1 MNSTQAKR
9 FCMKLIHQEKECLAL
24 KSYKNPCAF
33 VPKMSRSRRP
43 QQTISMKSQFL
54 TRRVARSRSFP
65 RPLVLLSLS
74 ALAIHVASADTF
86 RWSGG
91 SSTDPTDFND
101 PDNWTFYLGG
111 TPGSGDEAF
120 FQVDATANLYSDT
133 TVGRVELSTKYAN
146 VREVTVDTNGN
157 TLTLDLITSATAN
170 AGTGSATLNLKGNV
184 VFAASQP
191 SIQAGTTGRVVF
203 DSGTLTSTGGSSLPF
218 YGGGVVELK
227 STAVG
232 SGIGSVNISGGTE
245 LNITGTSS
253 IAGNLRLEGG
263 TSLALG
269 GTDTLDLTGDI
280 YTISASSTAADWV
293 IDLAGTSPNT
303 SLINAV
309 DINITN
315 IDLDLSNVPSYTATD
330 VPYVLATYT
339 GTLTGDEFASISGL
353 GGHQIVYNFGPSS
366 NQIAIIPEIG
376 HATPLLGGL
385 LPLLMVRSR
394 RRRGPAVGAK

>member
-1 MNSTQAKR
+1 
-9 FCMKLIHQEKECLAL
+9 
-24 KSYKNPCAF
+24 
-33 VPKMSRSRRP
+33 
-43 QQTISMKSQFL
+43 MKSQFL
-54 TRRVARSRSFP
+54 ARRVACSRSFP

-74 ALAIHVASADTF
+74 ALAIHVANADTF

-91 SSTDPTDFND
+91 SSADPTDFND

-120 FQVDATANLYSDT
+120 FQVDATAKLSSNT
-133 TVGRVELSTKYAN
+133 TVGRVELATKFAN
-146 VREVTVDTNGN
+146 VREVTVDTNGK

-191 SIQAGTTGRVVF
+191 SIQAGSTGRVVF
-203 DSGTLTSTGGSSLPF
+203 DSGTLTSTGGGTLPV

-232 SGIGSVNISGGTE
+232 SGIGSVNVSGGTE

-269 GTDTLDLTGDI
+269 GTDTLNLTGDI

-293 IDLAGTSPNT
+293 IDLAGTSANT
-303 SLINAV
+303 SLINAA

-315 IDLDLSNVPSYTATD
+315 IDLDLSNVPSYTAPD

-353 GGHQIVYNFGPSS
+353 GGHQIVYNFGPLS

-385 LPLLMVRSR
+385 LPLLMVRAR
-394 RRRGPAVGAK
+394 RRRGPAAGAM